1 MRTLKTN
8 NEDESH
14 SIINGM
20 ISVKQSENK
29 IVQIEKTL
37 NTATRKK
44 DQTQNPT
51 KIGATINN

>member
-29 IVQIEKTL
+29 IVQIERTL
-37 NTATRKK
+37 NTATQKK
-44 DQTQNPT
+44 DQTQNLT